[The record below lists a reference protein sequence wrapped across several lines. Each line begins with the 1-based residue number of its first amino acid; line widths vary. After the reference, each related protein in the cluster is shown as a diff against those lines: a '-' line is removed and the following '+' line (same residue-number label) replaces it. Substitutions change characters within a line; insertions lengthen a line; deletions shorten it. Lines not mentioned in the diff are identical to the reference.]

1 MEIPLNLNYANMIY
15 NTTERCQNNIANNKV
30 PIIYTSFERDL
41 FIVQLLQQ
49 LTHPNK
55 MRKYHQTEN
64 MSGVLMVINADS
76 KSI

>member
-49 LTHPNK
+49 LTHRFK
-55 MRKYHQTEN
+55 IHLKLLEY
-64 MSGVLMVINADS
+64 I
-76 KSI
+76 